1 MKAIKQTMSVDMN
14 CNQIQLFTNMLLAT
28 GLDEPALEELI
39 DWCSQRVGV
48 WSDTSLSLVSREV
61 GGFRSDFQLSG
72 LSKYAIVQKRQ
83 QQQ

>member
-1 MKAIKQTMSVDMN
+1 MSVDMK
-14 CNQIQLFTNMLLAT
+14 CNQIQLFANMLLAA
-28 GLDEPALEELI
+28 GLDEPALV

-48 WSDTSLSLVSREV
+48 WSDPSLSLVSREV